1 MMIDLSTIHSLELI
15 QNLQHAKSKECL
27 FGILNQTLTAMGGRL
42 LKSNVLQPL
51 TDITELENRYDAVG
65 ELSRKGDMFFAVR
78 QGIFPLISSLKPVSS
93 DYHDSPQSVRRCR
106 QSFDSGKQCR
116 LTG

>member
-1 MMIDLSTIHSLELI
+1 MIDLSTIRSLELI
-15 QNLQHAKSKECL
+15 QNLQHAKSRECL
-27 FGILNQTLTAMGGRL
+27 FGILNHTLTAMGGRL
-42 LKSNVLQPL
+42 LKSNILQPL

-78 QGIFPLISSLKPVSS
+78 QGIFKLIPSLQPVSS
-93 DYHDSPQSVRRCR
+93 DYHDSPHSVRRCR
-106 QSFDSGKQCR
+106 QSFDSGKQFR

>member
-1 MMIDLSTIHSLELI
+1 MLKYFELQLSHYFSPHSLRISYEPCEGSMMIDLSTIHSLELI
-15 QNLQHAKSKECL
+15 QNLQHAKSRECL

-51 TDITELENRYDAVG
+51 TDMKNLESRYDAVG

-78 QGIFPLISSLKPVSS
+78 QGIFMLSLLSN
-93 DYHDSPQSVRRCR
+93 
-106 QSFDSGKQCR
+106 
-116 LTG
+116 L

>member
-1 MMIDLSTIHSLELI
+1 MIDLSTIHSLELT
-15 QNLQHAKSKECL
+15 QNLEHAKSRECL

-51 TDITELENRYDAVG
+51 TDIEELENRYDAVG

-78 QGIFPLISSLKPVSS
+78 QGIFMLALLSNLLSS
-93 DYHDSPQSVRRCR
+93 D
-106 QSFDSGKQCR
+106 
-116 LTG
+116 